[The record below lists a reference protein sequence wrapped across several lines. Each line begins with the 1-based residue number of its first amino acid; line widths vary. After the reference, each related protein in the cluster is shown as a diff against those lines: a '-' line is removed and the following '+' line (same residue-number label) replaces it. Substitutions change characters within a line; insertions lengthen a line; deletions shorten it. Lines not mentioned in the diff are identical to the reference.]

1 MPIIADHIFY
11 TYSPKT
17 PFEYQALNDV
27 SFAINDGSF
36 TAIVGKT
43 GCGKST
49 LIQQLNGLLIPSKGK
64 VVVDDFVISSNRKE
78 RTKKISPLRK
88 HVGIVFQFSE
98 NQLFEDNVEN
108 DVIFGPMN
116 FGVKKEEALKIAHE
130 CLKQVGIGEEYFKK
144 SPFDLS
150 GGEKRR
156 VSIAGILAM
165 KPNILILDEPTAG
178 LDPTGTKEILD
189 LFKKIN
195 ENGTTIILVSHD
207 MDIVFEYANNVIV
220 MEDGKV
226 KEITTPSKLF
236 LEDVSK
242 YNLKTPLLAKCVH
255 KLIDLG
261 YKLDLT
267 KIKDIPSLINE
278 LKEHIN
284 E

>member
-1 MPIIADHIFY
+1 MPIVADHVFY
-11 TYSPKT
+11 TYSIKT

-27 SFAINDGSF
+27 SFTIDDGSF

-49 LIQQLNGLLIPSKGK
+49 LIQQINGLLIPTKGK
-64 VVVDDFVISSNRKE
+64 VIVDDFVISSNRKE

-207 MDIVFEYANNVIV
+207 MDIVFEYANKVIV

-242 YNLKTPLLAKCVH
+242 YNLKTPLLAKFVH
-255 KLIDLG
+255 SLIEHG
-261 YKLDLT
+261 YELDLT
-267 KIKDIPSLINE
+267 KIKDIPSLIKQ
-278 LKEHIN
+278 LKEHVN